1 MRYRS
6 VGTRV
11 VQITSLSFLL
21 LLCAAAL
28 KPWLSH
34 PSVEPPPS
42 LSGSASDNQG
52 RPLPGTMIT
61 AKHSQTHIGKTVFTD
76 NAGRYAIPEL
86 SPGTYSLR
94 AHKIGFDDQIVD
106 ALELTA
112 SSNKEFRLLS
122 KEDFSNQMPASEWFA
137 TIPFSSPAEREQFK
151 LDCMVCHQIGSP
163 QTRKI
168 RDEQQWAGVIKAMRA
183 LYAQAAETPAAIQTD
198 KRRIEILSAWSKA
211 NKPHFKLPPTVTG
224 EAARAIITEFD
235 IGREDSYC
243 HDLEV
248 DRHGIVWVVDIGQD
262 ALYRMD
268 PRTGK
273 KTSYQIPA
281 GDSQKIPW
289 SYSGYNTHVGPHSI
303 EADEQGRL
311 WITLA
316 FGNKLAMFDPATESF
331 RTFTVPAP
339 GVYPHTLRVAK
350 DGTVWFT
357 LYISGHIGK
366 FDPKTERFTLY
377 TPPTPGGTHYGIAI
391 GPDGMVWYSQL
402 YGQRIGR
409 VDPQTGSITE
419 FKTPGLGPRRLEV
432 DSKGI
437 VWIPE
442 YGAGLLARFDPAMK
456 AFKEYP
462 LPTGTSGEAP
472 YALGIDRDDNIWICG
487 TISDTIMKFDPT
499 TSKFTV
505 IPMPEGVTFTREIEF
520 DYSATPM
527 TVWSINS
534 NDPPTHIEGKQP
546 RLISLQL
553 R

>member
-1 MRYRS
+1 MRVLQTIAIS
-6 VGTRV
+6 C
-11 VQITSLSFLL
+11 FLFI
-21 LLCAAAL
+21 CAALAN
-28 KPWLSH
+28 PWLSH
-34 PSVEPPPS
+34 PPIEPAPS
-42 LSGSASDNQG
+42 LSGNVSDQQG
-52 RPLPGTMIT
+52 RPLPGVMIT
-61 AKHSQTHIGKTVFTD
+61 AKHSQTRISKTVFTD
-76 NAGRYAIPEL
+76 NAGRYSIPNL
-86 SPGTYSLR
+86 SPGTYSLH
-94 AHKIGFDDQIVD
+94 AHRIGFDDQIINSV
-106 ALELTA
+106 ELNA
-112 SSNKEFRLLS
+112 SAKKEFKLIP

-168 RDEQQWAGVIKAMRA
+168 RDEQQWGNVIKAMRA

-211 NKPHFKLPPTVTG
+211 NKPPFKLPTPVTG
-224 EAARAIITEFD
+224 EAARTVITEFD

-248 DRHGIVWVVDIGQD
+248 DRRGIVWVVDIGQD

-273 KTSYQIPA
+273 TTTYQIPA
-281 GDSQKIPW
+281 GDSPKIPW

-303 EADEQGRL
+303 EADQQGRL

-316 FGNKLAMFDPATESF
+316 FGNKLAVFDPATESF
-331 RTFTVPAP
+331 RLFTVPAP
-339 GVYPHTLRVAK
+339 GVYPHTLRVAT
-350 DGTVWFT
+350 DGNIWFT
-357 LYISGHIGK
+357 LYISGNIGK

-391 GPDGMVWYSQL
+391 APDGMIWYSQL
-402 YGQRIGR
+402 YGQRIGK

-442 YGAGLLARFDPAMK
+442 YGAGLLARFDPATQR
-456 AFKEYP
+456 FKEYP
-462 LPTGTSGEAP
+462 LPTGSAGEAP
-472 YALGIDRDDNIWICG
+472 YALGIDREDKIWICG
-487 TISDTIMKFDPT
+487 TISDTIMKFDPA

-520 DYSATPM
+520 DYSASPM